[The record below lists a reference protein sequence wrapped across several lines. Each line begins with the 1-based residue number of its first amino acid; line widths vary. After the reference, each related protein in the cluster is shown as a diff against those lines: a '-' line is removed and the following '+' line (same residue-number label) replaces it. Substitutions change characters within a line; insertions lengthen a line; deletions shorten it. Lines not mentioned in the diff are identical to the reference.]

1 MSDKTAVQEL
11 AELFNKHL
19 TEPIKEK
26 LKTTI
31 AAFKAESKDEND
43 KLFAEVKL
51 KAESFIKENKD
62 TVKVEAVKVAL
73 SVAEKDATKIDAL
86 KVLLEEAPPTE
97 SYNEAPLA
105 DGTILKYTGEG
116 PPAVG
121 AKCLLVTPEGE
132 VPAPEGEHKL
142 ADGSTIVIAKEG
154 EDSVISEVKPAE
166 KMKDQA
172 ILAMIQKAV
181 ENAVKEKFTS
191 IEKENKALKAELEA
205 TKLKLSKKSS
215 QLSDLGIVVE
225 AMASIGT
232 GEPINKPNTNKP
244 NERMTPLVKPRF

>member
-1 MSDKTAVQEL
+1 MSEKTAVQEL

-62 TVKVEAVKVAL
+62 AVKVEAVKVAL
-73 SVAEKDATKIDAL
+73 EAAGKDCEKIKDL
-86 KVLLEEAPPTE
+86 KVLLEEAPAATE

-105 DGTILKYTGEG
+105 DGTILKYTGDL
-116 PPAVG
+116 AVG
-121 AKCLLVTPEGE
+121 SKCLLVTPEGE

-142 ADGSTIVIAKEG
+142 ADGSTVVIAKEG
-154 EDSVISEVKPAE
+154 EDSVISELKPAE
-166 KMKDQA
+166 EMKDQA

-181 ENAVKEKFTS
+181 EKATSEKFTS
-191 IEKENKALKAELEA
+191 IEKENKTLKAELEA

-232 GEPINKPNTNKP
+232 GEPIKQPNKNKP
-244 NERMTPLVKPRF
+244 NERLTTLVKPRF

>member
-105 DGTILKYTGEG
+105 DGTILKYTGDL
-116 PPAVG
+116 AVG

-154 EDSVISEVKPAE
+154 EDSVISEIKPAE
-166 KMKDQA
+166 EMKDQA

-191 IEKENKALKAELEA
+191 IEKENKTLKAELEA